1 MKLVQILVFG
11 DSITY
16 GAWDTHGGWVQRLR
30 SFIDQKNISDPRYF
44 CLVFNQGISGD
55 KSTDLLKRMKFETE
69 QRLDEDKP
77 ETVFI
82 IGIGGNDSVFDRDI
96 GRNRTTEKQ
105 YEANVRRIIKIAKA
119 YTSKIVFV
127 GLLPADETK
136 SAPVPWRKNLYYQN
150 EYLKRY
156 NRIAKTVCS
165 GEEVQFVELFDKFIK
180 RKNYQTLLEDGLHP
194 TDVGHEMI
202 FKEVKSLLVRK
213 KWI

>member
-1 MKLVQILVFG
+1 MRLVQVLVFG

-16 GAWDTHGGWVQRLR
+16 GAWDTQGGWVQRLR
-30 SFIDQKNISDPRYF
+30 SFIDKRNISDPRYF

-55 KSTDLLKRMKFETE
+55 KSTDLLRRMRFETE

-82 IGIGGNDSVFDRDI
+82 IGIGGNDSVFDKET
-96 GRNRTTEKQ
+96 GRNRTSEKK
-105 YEANVRRIIKIAKA
+105 YEENVGRLIKIAKG

-127 GLLPADETK
+127 GLLPADEAK
-136 SAPVPWRKNLYYQN
+136 SAPVPWRMNLYYQN

-156 NRIAKTVCS
+156 NGITRSVCS
-165 GEEVQFVELFDKFIK
+165 KNDVPFIELFDKFIK
-180 RKNYQTLLEDGLHP
+180 KKDYQKLLEDGLHP
-194 TDVGHEMI
+194 TDKGHELI
-202 FKEVKSLLVRK
+202 FQEVKGFLVKR